1 MRSLLSSVLQSASEN
16 TEHALNDADVLLL
29 EENERLKVE
38 LGHLRLQ
45 LIELERVA
53 DTDPLVPLYNRRAF
67 IRELSRAQTVSL
79 RYDITSTVV
88 YFDLDNFK
96 SVNDI
101 YDHSVGDEVLKTIA
115 AALQTHVRDCD
126 VIARIGGDEF
136 AALLFKTD
144 IDQAFR
150 KADEVSQTFSGKVEM
165 LNLPKLDVS
174 VSWGVAECIANTDP
188 EDILSRA
195 DGQMFANKRREQ
207 QAS

>member
-1 MRSLLSSVLQSASEN
+1 MRSLVSSVLQSTSEI
-16 TEHALNDADVLLL
+16 TKQALNDADVLLR

-38 LGHLRLQ
+38 LGHMRLQ

-67 IRELSRAQTVSL
+67 IRELSRAQTVRL
-79 RYDITSTVV
+79 RYDITSTIV

-115 AALQTHVRDCD
+115 AALEANVRDCD
-126 VIARIGGDEF
+126 VVARIGGDEF

-144 IDQAFR
+144 VDQALT
-150 KADEVSQTFSGKVEM
+150 KAAEISQTFSEKLEL
-165 LNLPKLDVS
+165 LNLPQLDVS
-174 VSWGVAECIANTDP
+174 VSWGVAECVAKTDP
-188 EDILSRA
+188 EEILSRA
-195 DGQMFANKRREQ
+195 DGQMFANKRREL
-207 QAS
+207 QA